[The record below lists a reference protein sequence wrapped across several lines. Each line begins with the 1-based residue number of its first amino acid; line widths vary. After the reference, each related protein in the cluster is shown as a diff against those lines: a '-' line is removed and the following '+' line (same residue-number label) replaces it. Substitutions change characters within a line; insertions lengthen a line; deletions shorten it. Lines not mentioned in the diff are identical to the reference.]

1 MNNEWFEFL
10 QQRYSPII
18 SKIINDN
25 IRFYRM
31 DKTIKWWFGFD
42 ERVAMFACCD
52 RKTNVLTINI
62 ASVDF
67 AFQQNEP
74 LQIEYFLL
82 HEIRHIFQHLEINDY
97 KNNPEKCINLKLA
110 KRWADE
116 GDHYVSALD
125 KNGNKNAQYF
135 QQDLEFDAYAFAFA
149 VMKYKYGEVPYL
161 FKPKAYGHEF
171 DEVVNEWIKC
181 FEIEKL

>member
-1 MNNEWFEFL
+1 MNNEWFNFL
-10 QQRYSPII
+10 QQQYSPII

-25 IRFYRM
+25 ARFYRM
-31 DKTIKWWFGFD
+31 NKKIKWCFSFD
-42 ERVAMFACCD
+42 ERVAVFASCN

-97 KNNPEKCINLKLA
+97 KNNPEKCINLELA
-110 KRWADE
+110 KRWVDE

-161 FKPKAYGHEF
+161 FKPEAYGENF
-171 DEVVNEWIKC
+171 DKTVNEWIKC
-181 FEIEKL
+181 FETEKL